1 VDRLIALVA
10 LRLKLELR
18 SYLRARESLI
28 GVLLA
33 VPGLL
38 IFSTVTAVFLWFGLR
53 FLSSQGSELAA
64 LSLIGTAIGFL
75 WCLSPLTTGIAFT
88 ESHDLARLIHF
99 PVRPAVFVLSSL
111 LANFAQ
117 PMVWSQAPAVLIL
130 VAASARSALGF
141 IPAVVGVGL
150 FVTLV
155 LAGSQLAGL
164 LLHAIARRRRWHDLA
179 LVGSLLLTFALSSLP
194 LLLILGGGRVILPVL
209 RTLLKDE
216 VLALSPFAW
225 GLRAAAL
232 GGRGDFAGF
241 ALYGALGC
249 AAVVLV
255 IASMGWL
262 VGIVYRGELV
272 IGPASLSGAQR
283 PVRSPLPGTVGA
295 LIEKDL
301 RLAWREPAL
310 KTTLVLGLVGP
321 FIFLLFLSQTGAL
334 GASESALLYLAVFL
348 GLGSVGGN
356 TFGLE
361 RRGVMLLLGF
371 PTPRVRILFAKNVTA
386 LIFRLPGLLVLTI
399 GGVMIAPL
407 AYFPAFITITLV
419 TLATSLGVDNFV
431 SILFPIPAPGPR
443 NNPYARTSGG
453 RGLGFAVLTLALAGG
468 ALLLASPFIFLAWLP
483 HMLGLRSLWWAS
495 LPLAVVG
502 SGAVYG
508 LLVGGAAHMLAR
520 REPEL
525 LERMLGES

>member
-1 VDRLIALVA
+1 VDRLIALVG

-18 SYLRARESLI
+18 SYLRARESLV

-38 IFSTVTAVFLWFGLR
+38 IFSAITAGFLWFGLR
-53 FLSSQGSELAA
+53 FLAGQGSELAA
-64 LSLIGTAIGFL
+64 LSLIGTAVGLL
-75 WCLSPLTTGIAFT
+75 WSLSPLTTGVAFT
-88 ESHDLARLIHF
+88 ESHDLARLVHF
-99 PVRPAVFVLSSL
+99 PVRPAVLVLSSL

-117 PMVWSQAPAVLIL
+117 PMVWSQTPTVLVLI
-130 VAASARSALGF
+130 AAAVRTPLGV
-141 IPAVVGVGL
+141 IPAAIGVGL

-155 LAGSQLAGL
+155 LASSQLAGL
-164 LLHAIARRRRWHDLA
+164 ILHALARRRRWHDLA
-179 LVGSLLLTFALSSLP
+179 LVGGLLLTFAFSSLP
-194 LLLILGGGRVILPVL
+194 LLLILGGGRVVLPVMHA
-209 RTLLKDE
+209 LLADQ
-216 VLALSPFAW
+216 VLSLSPFAW

-249 AAVVLV
+249 GAVALVVAAM
-255 IASMGWL
+255 AWL
-262 VGIVYRGELV
+262 VGIVYRGELAL
-272 IGPASLSGAQR
+272 GPATLAGVKR

-295 LIEKDL
+295 LIEKDI

-334 GASESALLYLAVFL
+334 GASESALLYLAIFL
-348 GLGSVGGN
+348 GLGGVGGN

-371 PTPRVRILFAKNVTA
+371 PTPRARILVAKNVTA
-386 LIFRLPGLLVLTI
+386 FIFRLPGLLVLAI
-399 GGVMIAPL
+399 GGFMIAPL
-407 AYFPAFITITLV
+407 SYFPAFITITLV

-453 RGLGFAVLTLALAGG
+453 RGLGFAVLTLVLAGG

-483 HMLGLRSLWWAS
+483 HLLNLRLLWWVS
-495 LPLAVVG
+495 LPLALVG
-502 SGAVYG
+502 SSAVYA
-508 LLVGGAAHMLAR
+508 LLVGGAAHMLKR

-525 LERMLGES
+525 LERILGES